1 MVRGTHIRLLVV
13 AAALA
18 AAALPSAATG
28 SQLIDR
34 NASGVQLAVNRKGE
48 AMITYRAAGR
58 LKRVLVW
65 GAINARF
72 PSPSAHQV
80 RLKKDY
86 AGGWGKYR
94 RLYWRGFRKAC
105 RPYDRP
111 KLVWVLTRGRASEGP
126 DWAPQ
131 GWPAPRPHPRLA
143 PRLPQQRAWRRP
155 RPPRA

>member
-1 MVRGTHIRLLVV
+1 SDSLAARSLRRGMVRGTHIRLLVV
-13 AAALA
+13 TAALV
-18 AAALPSAATG
+18 AAALPSVAAG

-65 GAINARF
+65 GALNARF
-72 PSPSAHQV
+72 PSASAHQV

-94 RLYWRGFRKAC
+94 RLYWRDFRNAC
-105 RPYDRP
+105 RPYDGP
-111 KLVWVLTRGRASEGP
+111 KL
-126 DWAPQ
+126 
-131 GWPAPRPHPRLA
+131 
-143 PRLPQQRAWRRP
+143 AWFVVGCK
-155 RPPRA
+155 